1 MLGEDKKKSPPKVEV
16 KLRKVIDNT
25 KKAVE

>member
-1 MLGEDKKKSPPKVEV
+1 MLVEDKKKSPPKVEV
-16 KLRKVIDNT
+16 KPRKVIDNT

>member
-16 KLRKVIDNT
+16 KQRKVIDNT